1 MSDTHFQV
9 HKMRPATLQVQIR
22 EMLVSAIL
30 SGQLPGNVPVPSTRE
45 MAARLNVSRNTVVL
59 AYQALAADGYL
70 VARQRS
76 GFFVAD
82 RVLEGMAAEGGG
94 GLSVAP
100 GVAPQWQ
107 HRFCLDPAAQPNIE
121 KPANWHDYPYPFIYG
136 QSDASL
142 FPINAWRDCVRQ
154 AMSLKWIDA
163 WTDDRYN
170 EDDPELIQQIR
181 QRVLTRRGIIA
192 GPNEVLVT
200 LGAQNA
206 LYIIASLMVRRGVR
220 IAMEE
225 PGYPDARNMFA
236 LFGGELQPV
245 AVDDDGIQVDKM
257 GRADLA
263 FVTPSH
269 QFPTNVTMSAE
280 RRQALL
286 EWADEND
293 AIIIEDDYEY
303 ETNYLRQ
310 AAPALK
316 SNDGTGRVI
325 YVGSLSKSLMPGLR
339 MGFIV
344 APREAIEQ
352 FRALRKLMLRHPPGN
367 NQRVVAGFLSQ
378 GRHDALVLRLH
389 RAYRAR
395 WEAMGN
401 ALEEHLPGWA
411 QTPSFG
417 GTSFWV
423 RGPGRLDSRELAQ
436 RALEEGVV
444 IEPGD
449 ICFMKPSQ
457 HRNTFRLGF
466 SSISQER
473 IAPGIEILATAAKRL
488 LG

>member
-1 MSDTHFQV
+1 MADTHFQV

-59 AYQALAADGYL
+59 AYQALAADGFL

-76 GFFVAD
+76 GFFVAEQ
-82 RVLEGMAAEGGG
+82 VQEGMASEGGA
-94 GLSVAP
+94 LVPVSP
-100 GVAPQWQ
+100 GAAAGWSQ
-107 HRFCLDPAAQPNIE
+107 RFQLDPAAQANIE

-192 GPNEVLVT
+192 GPDEVLIT

-206 LYIIASLMVRRGVR
+206 LYIIASLLIRSGVR
-220 IAMEE
+220 VAMED
-225 PGYPDARNMFA
+225 PGYPDVRNMFS
-236 LFGGELQPV
+236 LFGAALQSVP
-245 AVDDDGIQVDKM
+245 VDDDGIVVEKL
-257 GRADLA
+257 GAANLA

-269 QFPTNVTMSAE
+269 QFPTNVTMSAA

-293 AIIIEDDYEY
+293 AVIVEDDYEY

-316 SNDGTGRVI
+316 SNDSAGRVI

-344 APREAIEQ
+344 APRDAIEQ

-378 GRHDALVLRLH
+378 GRHDALILRLH
-389 RAYRAR
+389 RAYRPR
-395 WEAMGN
+395 WEAMGG
-401 ALEEHLPGWA
+401 ALEQHLPGWA

-423 RGPGRLDSRELAQ
+423 RGPEKLDAGELAQ

-449 ICFMKPSQ
+449 ICFMNPSQ

-466 SSISQER
+466 SSISQDR
-473 IAPGIEILATAAKRL
+473 IAPGIEILAAAAKRL
-488 LG
+488 LH